1 MNTIS
6 FPNIFNKN
14 DSSLSTTLSY
24 DIESINESLNS
35 LFYVNKGELLGDP
48 DYGTELRARLFDL
61 AHPSN
66 IIEIKTEIANIINT
80 KVTRIETNV
89 SMIKIFTNGNNN
101 KYRIVIGYV
110 ILNSNKIGTF
120 DTIVTK

>member
-1 MNTIS
+1 M
-6 FPNIFNKN
+6 
-14 DSSLSTTLSY
+14 
-24 DIESINESLNS
+24 
-35 LFYVNKGELLGDP
+35 
-48 DYGTELRARLFDL
+48 RARLFDL

-80 KVTRIETNV
+80 KVTRIETNA